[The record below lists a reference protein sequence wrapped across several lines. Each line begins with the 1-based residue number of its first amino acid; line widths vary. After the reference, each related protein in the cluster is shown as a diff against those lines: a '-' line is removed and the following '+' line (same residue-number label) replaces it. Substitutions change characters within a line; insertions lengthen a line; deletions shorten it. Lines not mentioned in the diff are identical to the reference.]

1 MTGPG
6 TTQDVAWL
14 ALDDPSA
21 VGAARRAAEQL
32 ADRLG
37 LNAGRVAEIGLA
49 VTEIATNVHRHA
61 GGGALLLRAVRT
73 VAAAALEVVALDSG
87 PGMHDV
93 PAARRDGHST
103 GGTLGIGLGSIGRL
117 ADLLEIDSEPA
128 RGTVLVARFG
138 PGDRVPREPGP
149 AAPAAAGL
157 TRGLTGEAV
166 CGGAYAIRRDAGRTS
181 LMVCDGS
188 GHEPLAA
195 AASGEA
201 VRVFD
206 DPARPASPES
216 AVRRI
221 HEALTGSRGGAV
233 AVAELDEAAGLVR
246 FAGVGN
252 ISGAVLAGG
261 EKRSMVSIGGIA
273 GYRNP
278 TVRTFD
284 YPFPPG
290 SLVVLHADGVRSR
303 WGPADLGRGIGSRP
317 LLIAAILLRDAG
329 LRQDDACVLVARAV
343 R

>member
-138 PGDRVPREPGP
+138 PGDRK
-149 AAPAAAGL
+149 
-157 TRGLTGEAV
+157 
-166 CGGAYAIRRDAGRTS
+166 S
-181 LMVCDGS
+181 
-188 GHEPLAA
+188 
-195 AASGEA
+195 
-201 VRVFD
+201 
-206 DPARPASPES
+206 
-216 AVRRI
+216 
-221 HEALTGSRGGAV
+221 
-233 AVAELDEAAGLVR
+233 
-246 FAGVGN
+246 
-252 ISGAVLAGG
+252 
-261 EKRSMVSIGGIA
+261 
-273 GYRNP
+273 
-278 TVRTFD
+278 
-284 YPFPPG
+284 
-290 SLVVLHADGVRSR
+290 VV
-303 WGPADLGRGIGSRP
+303 
-317 LLIAAILLRDAG
+317 
-329 LRQDDACVLVARAV
+329 
-343 R
+343 